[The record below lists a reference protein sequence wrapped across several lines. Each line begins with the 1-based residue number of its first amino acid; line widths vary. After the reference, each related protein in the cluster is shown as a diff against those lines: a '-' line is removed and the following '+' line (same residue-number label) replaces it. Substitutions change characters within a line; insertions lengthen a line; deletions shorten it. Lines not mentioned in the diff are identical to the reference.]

1 LTACARTAFLDDARL
16 GVGRGEGEEL
26 GATVGLGFLPKRFET
41 KEAAD
46 RSNDDD
52 DDADQVGGECERRVA
67 RPRAGP
73 SAKGEG
79 TIETGADRKGE
90 VDEEA
95 TALENMAL
103 GREGRPPCQ
112 YKSSKRLSRG
122 CGRLLTWSRLL
133 VGKLAWIGLVSEG
146 KGCVK
151 LGWG

>member
-1 LTACARTAFLDDARL
+1 
-16 GVGRGEGEEL
+16 V
-26 GATVGLGFLPKRFET
+26 
-41 KEAAD
+41 
-46 RSNDDD
+46 S
-52 DDADQVGGECERRVA
+52 GGCERRLG

-79 TIETGADRKGE
+79 TIEAGADRKGK

-122 CGRLLTWSRLL
+122 CGRLFTWSRLL
-133 VGKLAWIGLVSEG
+133 VGKLAWIGLVLEG
-146 KGCVK
+146 KDCVK